1 MAKECCTFEALV
13 KGVMFYPGHLRLR
26 TNKFSQVSIER
37 DYNNAFHD
45 KAYFVKLKADSKEEC
60 DITLGHLSRP
70 VAEATHKL
78 FAVPGVI
85 ISG

>member
-1 MAKECCTFEALV
+1 MLYIWSFGE
-13 KGVMFYPGHLRLR
+13 GS
-26 TNKFSQVSIER
+26 NER

-45 KAYFVKLKADSKEEC
+45 KAYFVKLKADSKEER
-60 DITLGHLSRP
+60 DITLGHLGRP